1 MKETYT
7 PQSVDTSKINL
18 PGSIMELVELLA
30 QNSHD
35 IWAQRRIQE
44 GWTFGTSRDDVN
56 KKHPCLVPYQQLP
69 ESEKEY
75 DRDSVTATI
84 KVIIALG
91 YVIEKRKET
100 FNDKKLHRFT

>member
-1 MKETYT
+1 MKKTYT
-7 PQSVDTSKINL
+7 PKPVDTSKINL
-18 PGSIMELVELLA
+18 PESIMKLVESLA

-44 GWTFGTSRDDVN
+44 GWTFGTSRDDAN

-75 DRDSVTATI
+75 DRDSVTETI

-91 YVIEKRKET
+91 YVIEKK
-100 FNDKKLHRFT
+100 